1 MKFEFDTDSD
11 RYHTC
16 SFTGY
21 RPSKLAFNFN
31 RKDEAYCRL
40 YNVLKKEI
48 MLLAKNEIK
57 YFQTGMALGIDLM
70 CGEIVLEL
78 KKDFDIHL
86 FCIIPCKNQ
95 RQGWS
100 DDNIALYN
108 NLINNSSG
116 IIYTSTEDYSKG
128 CMMKRN
134 KYLVDT
140 AEHIL
145 AVYDGKKG
153 GTMSTIEYAKK
164 NKRTIT
170 IINPI
175 NYTKIELIHGSDEG
189 AYYV

>member
-1 MKFEFDTDSD
+1 MKFAFDSDTD
-11 RYHTC
+11 RLYTC

-21 RPSKLAFNFN
+21 RPSKLSFDFN
-31 RKDEAYCRL
+31 KSDEAYCRL
-40 YNVLKKEI
+40 YDVIKEEI
-48 MLLAKNEIK
+48 ISLAEKGIK

-78 KKDFDIHL
+78 KKDIDINL

-95 RQGWS
+95 CIGWANDGIS
-100 DDNIALYN
+100 LYN
-108 NLINNSSG
+108 KLINNSSG
-116 IIYTSTEDYSKG
+116 VIYTSSKDYFKG
-128 CMMKRN
+128 CMMQRN
-134 KYLVDT
+134 RFLVDT
-140 AEHIL
+140 AEYIL
-145 AVYDGKKG
+145 AVYDGQKG

-175 NYTKIELIHGSDEG
+175 NYTKIELIHGCDKG